1 VTRRRRII
9 VVYVTREHPVTG
21 ADELLL
27 FDVVDRPGF
36 TAVVPGGGMEPG
48 ETVEEAALREAKEE
62 TGLDV
67 RVVRLLGSV
76 DHPGLIEP
84 DHVHETHFVHVVPT
98 SSTDDEW
105 EHRTPPG
112 IGIESEELVRCR
124 WAPLDRELEVWGY
137 RGGMIKALLRQ
148 RVVVYVTRERDGRT
162 ELLTIEHGDIPDAG
176 IQVPAGRLD
185 PGESLEEGLH
195 REVEEETG
203 LTGLQIVA
211 QLADGEEF
219 ERLYG
224 VGAHESFAFH
234 AVADGESPDQWEH
247 PVTGTGSDAGLTYL
261 CRWVPLRRD
270 LRLWGRRDPLLERL
284 VRQRP
289 QTGVSPTS

>member
-1 VTRRRRII
+1 VTRRRRIV

-21 ADELLL
+21 ADELIL
-27 FDVVDRPGF
+27 FDLVDRPEF

-67 RVVRLLGSV
+67 RVVRTLGSA

-105 EHRTPPG
+105 EHRNPPG

-124 WAPLDRELEVWGY
+124 WAPLDGELEVWGY
-137 RGGMIKALLRQ
+137 RGAMIQALLRL
-148 RVVVYVTRERDGRT
+148 RVVAYVTRARDGRT
-162 ELLTIEHGDIPDAG
+162 ELLTIEHGDIPNAG
-176 IQVPAGRLD
+176 VQVPAGRLD
-185 PGESLEEGLH
+185 PGENLEDGLH

-203 LTGLQIVA
+203 VTGLRIVR

-224 VGAHESFAFH
+224 GGAHESFAFH
-234 AVADGESPDQWEH
+234 AVAGGDGPGEWEH
-247 PVTGTGSDAGLTYL
+247 LVTGSGSDAGVTYL
-261 CRWVPLRRD
+261 CRWVPLRSD
-270 LRLWGRRDPLLERL
+270 LPLWGRRDPLLERL
-284 VRQRP
+284 VRQRQ
-289 QTGVSPTS
+289 QTGALPGS